1 MALCCSCWSSDDTF
15 VTIIAK
21 KQAVEVLLYP
31 FSLGEDRLVTGDEG
45 SSADR
50 LAFHT
55 CFPHI
60 SSVQHKKRERP
71 RHRQHGLGVVNDY
84 NYFNGGEM

>member
-1 MALCCSCWSSDDTF
+1 M
-15 VTIIAK
+15 
-21 KQAVEVLLYP
+21 EVLLNP

-55 CFPHI
+55 YFPHI
-60 SSVQHKKRERP
+60 ASLQHKKREQP
-71 RHRQHGLGVVNDY
+71 HHQQHGLGLVNDY
-84 NYFNGGEM
+84 N